1 MRRLLPIVAAAFLLS
16 ALPVQAQWVAP
27 ENGGSIW
34 PFACQPKCGVEG
46 WLDEPKSGATI
57 GVGTVLAGWGF
68 ERVSGH
74 KLDRVDVWYE
84 VADEKWVSVK
94 QPEWAFWPS
103 LYRPDV
109 SDWFRASKVAPT
121 ATEFSGWHLTL
132 VNPPPAGA
140 RRIRLNLWYGPYM
153 RYIIRTFNVSPDR
166 P

>member
-1 MRRLLPIVAAAFLLS
+1 MRKFLAAAVVALALS
-16 ALPVQAQWVAP
+16 VSPAHAQWVAP
-27 ENGGSIW
+27 QNGGSIW
-34 PFACQPKCGVEG
+34 PFACQGCGVEG

-57 GVGTVLAGWGF
+57 GAGTVLGGWGL
-68 ERVSGH
+68 EKISGH

-84 VADEKWVSVK
+84 VADETWAPLK

-109 SDWFRASKVAPT
+109 SDWFRASKVSPN
-121 ATEFSGWHLTL
+121 ATEFSGWHLTI

-153 RYIIRTFNVSPDR
+153 RYIIRTFNVSQ
-166 P
+166 